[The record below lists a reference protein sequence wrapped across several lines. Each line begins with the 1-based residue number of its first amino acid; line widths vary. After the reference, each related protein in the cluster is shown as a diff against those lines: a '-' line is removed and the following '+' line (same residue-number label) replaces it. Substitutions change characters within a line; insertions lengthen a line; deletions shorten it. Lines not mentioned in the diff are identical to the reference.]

1 MAGKPELLDQVRTAI
16 RTRHLSHAA
25 VRTTVIY
32 THVLN
37 RGDRGVQST
46 LDTTDR

>member
-1 MAGKPELLDQVRTAI
+1 MHEPGTAMCNPAQDGGGHDIRTVQELLGHKD
-16 RTRHLSHAA
+16 

-37 RGDRGVQST
+37 RGGQV
-46 LDTTDR
+46 